1 MSSCWK
7 FATTTLEF
15 FFHLFPGWV
24 IDDTVKKS
32 SMWGIFIVELC
43 STLQHCDPGVFRSH
57 HHHQPHH
64 HHLFWPHRGWWHF
77 IMTIFHRVYNFAV
90 LFKGRGP
97 FRHAHL
103 WTLIVVE
110 CNMEYVC
117 TMHTCEFVDIRCK
130 ILIWKLKDVVPHV
143 VLK

>member
-1 MSSCWK
+1 MTPWK
-7 FATTTLEF
+7 NLPCGEF
-15 FFHLFPGWV
+15 LLW
-24 IDDTVKKS
+24 S
-32 SMWGIFIVELC
+32 C

-130 ILIWKLKDVVPHV
+130 ILICKLKRCCGIEINALYNT
-143 VLK
+143 VLQNWLKIVSKRL